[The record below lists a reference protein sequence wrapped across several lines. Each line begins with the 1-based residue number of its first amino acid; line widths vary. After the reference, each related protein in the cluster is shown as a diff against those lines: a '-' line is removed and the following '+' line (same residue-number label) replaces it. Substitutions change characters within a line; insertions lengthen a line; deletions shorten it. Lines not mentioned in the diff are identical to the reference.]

1 MLKKSL
7 FIAGIL
13 IVPSLFASCVVVPHQ
28 PDSRPPVDEVGQC
41 LKENRKRHDDVQQ
54 MFRRAASGGR
64 ISDSEAAR
72 FQSLERR
79 LDDIRYNLYRD
90 GITLSDCQRLGR
102 EIAVERANV
111 QRMTATP
118 VRNPQIDYCR
128 QDNRRDHED
137 VWQLFLRAKSAER
150 ISKGEA
156 RLFKDMEHRL
166 SDIKRRLSLDG
177 LSQSKCQAISREI
190 ARERESVQRM
200 AATPARDQ
208 QIDRCRQDNRRD
220 HEDVWQLFLRAK
232 VAGRI
237 SKDEARHF
245 KDMEHRLSDIKRR
258 LSFEGL
264 SLSECQAI
272 NSEIARERDAV
283 RRMTDSERRY

>member
-13 IVPSLFASCVVVPHQ
+13 IVQSLLASCVVVPHQ

-41 LKENRKRHDDVQQ
+41 LKENRKRHDEVQQ

-137 VWQLFLRAKSAER
+137 VWQLFLRAKSA
-150 ISKGEA
+150 
-156 RLFKDMEHRL
+156 
-166 SDIKRRLSLDG
+166 
-177 LSQSKCQAISREI
+177 
-190 ARERESVQRM
+190 
-200 AATPARDQ
+200 
-208 QIDRCRQDNRRD
+208 
-220 HEDVWQLFLRAK
+220 
-232 VAGRI
+232 GRI

-245 KDMEHRLSDIKRR
+245 KDMEHRLGDIKRR

-272 NSEIARERDAV
+272 NSEIGRERDAV